1 MNTRFLSRAL
11 WCWFALWLGAAA
23 LHASDSLDAVK
34 ARMEKRVAAINKFKD
49 RKIVGEN
56 NRGFLDVRGEVLGEE
71 RGVVSEENSDRQKV
85 YAAIAAQE
93 RTTVDNVGRQRAQQL
108 ESLAKRGHWVQ
119 DEDGRWYQKN

>member
-1 MNTRFLSRAL
+1 MNTRIVSRML
-11 WCWFALWLGAAA
+11 WCWLVLWLGAAGVQA
-23 LHASDSLDAVK
+23 AESLDAVK
-34 ARMEKRVAAINKFKD
+34 ARMEKRVPAINKFKD

-56 NRGFLDVRGEVLGEE
+56 NRGFLDVRGEVLGDE
-71 RGVVSEENSDRQKV
+71 RGVISDENTDRRLV
-85 YAAIAAQE
+85 YTAIAAQE